1 MCFVC
6 FFLCDLLWI
15 KWGFMIF
22 ANIFWFYL
30 TKCPH
35 FGGIAH
41 LTCKCRLK
49 LPSCHILIIIEI
61 DAFLFFLNQL
71 SSFPIN
77 SLSLTKVVSVFSLF
91 SLLVD
96 QAWSPMIPQETGE
109 ASLWKEPDIFPWNWF
124 QSVSRWQASYPTEQA
139 WHSGTQIGCKLVT
152 HGYRDSAVW
161 WTEQEL
167 STRNLCLQRLCI
179 WQ

>member
-1 MCFVC
+1 MFCLFFSLWSIMNKMRLYDICKHFLVLFNKVSPFWGNCTSYLQMQTEVTFLSHTNNYWNRCVFV
-6 FFLCDLLWI
+6 
-15 KWGFMIF
+15 
-22 ANIFWFYL
+22 
-30 TKCPH
+30 
-35 FGGIAH
+35 
-41 LTCKCRLK
+41 
-49 LPSCHILIIIEI
+49 
-61 DAFLFFLNQL
+61 FFLNQL